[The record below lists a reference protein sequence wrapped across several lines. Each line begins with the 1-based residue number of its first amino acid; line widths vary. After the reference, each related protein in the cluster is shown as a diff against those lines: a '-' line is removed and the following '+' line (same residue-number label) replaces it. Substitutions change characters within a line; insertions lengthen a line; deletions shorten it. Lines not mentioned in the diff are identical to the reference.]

1 MTITALPEAPSTS
14 DPENFD
20 SEADAFVAAL
30 STMVTEFNT
39 DIALLNSISTQ
50 STSTTSNTVG
60 TGSKSFTV
68 QTGKSYFVGMSLT
81 IARTA
86 APANRMFAYVDS
98 YNSGT
103 GALVVTSQA
112 FEGSGTFTDWS
123 ISQSFPAIVEDSR
136 ATVAATATTTPVWAS
151 NQKVQDWTGTP
162 TITNFPAAPQAGAR
176 RTVYPAAGTIFT
188 DNANIDVQG
197 DSNYTVVAGDK
208 VYIEALTTTTFKVFV
223 ERKSAQ
229 PIFVARNNV
238 SQSVTTS
245 TVTKVTLGTEIYD
258 TNSNFASSRFTPTVA
273 GYYMIDATLRGEATN
288 LTQIISFLYFNGA
301 EYRRGGTI
309 NTPAVTGAQTVKISE
324 IIYFNGTTDY
334 VELYGSV
341 TGTTPSFDFISSST
355 CTVFSG
361 HFIRA

>member
-1 MTITALPEAPSTS
+1 LPRSSGTYSPPAGQPVVTGTTISSTVFNTLVADIGNELTNSIPRDGTAPPTANVPMGNYKLTGLAAGTVAG
-14 DPENFD
+14 D
-20 SEADAFVAAL
+20 SVRYEQVLLLAGGTVTGATTFSETVSL
-30 STMVTEFNT
+30 STAAINE
-39 DIALLNSISTQ
+39 ARST
-50 STSTTSNTVG
+50 
-60 TGSKSFTV
+60 
-68 QTGKSYFVGMSLT
+68 
-81 IARTA
+81 
-86 APANRMFAYVDS
+86 
-98 YNSGT
+98 
-103 GALVVTSQA
+103 VV
-112 FEGSGTFTDWS
+112 
-123 ISQSFPAIVEDSR
+123 
-136 ATVAATATTTPVWAS
+136 ATATTTPMWDAA
-151 NQKVQDWTGTP
+151 NGNVQDWTGTP
-162 TITNFPAAPQAGAR
+162 TITNLPAAPQAGAR

-341 TGTTPSFDFISSST
+341 TGTTPSFDFISSSI

>member
-1 MTITALPEAPSTS
+1 LPRSSGTYSPPAGQPVVTGTTISST
-14 DPENFD
+14 
-20 SEADAFVAAL
+20 V
-30 STMVTEFNT
+30 FNT
-39 DIALLNSISTQ
+39 LVADIGNELTNSIPRD
-50 STSTTSNTVG
+50 G
-60 TGSKSFTV
+60 TAPPTANVPMGNYKL
-68 QTGKSYFVGMSLT
+68 TGL
-81 IARTA
+81 A
-86 APANRMFAYVDS
+86 A
-98 YNSGT
+98 G
-103 GALVVTSQA
+103 
-112 FEGSGTFTDWS
+112 
-123 ISQSFPAIVEDSR
+123 
-136 ATVAATATTTPVWAS
+136 TVAGDSVRYATATTTPMWDAA
-151 NQKVQDWTGTP
+151 NGNVQDWTGTP
-162 TITNFPAAPQAGAR
+162 TITNLPAAPQAGAR

-245 TVTKVTLGTEIYD
+245 IVTKVTLGTEIYD

-288 LTQIISFLYFNGA
+288 LTQVISLLYFNGA

-341 TGTTPSFDFISSST
+341 TGTTPSFDFISSSI